1 MQRKDRLEEDRRLAE
16 ELMSTEDQ
24 RQRDEYAWAMAD
36 AEAAADA
43 AADEQ
48 KQWLVKNPKGFGTG
62 AGDERR
68 EAVLR
73 IGPAPADKAAME
85 ERKRE
90 RARAGARRRER
101 RTFDPDA
108 AYLDAKKSG

>member
-48 KQWLVKNPKGFGTG
+48 KQW
-62 AGDERR
+62 
-68 EAVLR
+68 
-73 IGPAPADKAAME
+73 
-85 ERKRE
+85 
-90 RARAGARRRER
+90 R
-101 RTFDPDA
+101 RTKLSLVSRLLAVSLPRWFRESRSVIVA
-108 AYLDAKKSG
+108 R